1 MFSKK
6 VKKAA
11 NEYGK
16 KNGFKVS
23 QNENTIDLEKGDEM
37 IELEKGDNEGR
48 VNHYGKRFGKKQ
60 WYMEDGEMKLD

>member
-6 VKKAA
+6 VRDEAEK
-11 NEYGK
+11 YGK

-37 IELEKGDNEGR
+37 IELEQGAKEGR

-60 WYMEDGEMKLD
+60 WYMEDGEIN